1 MEKSKIVKEVL
12 SRLKIELKETL
23 FYLPGELVKGTIK
36 LFPGFKLNLTNNL
49 LHFKLKLVQYEF
61 WEYTNIKIDELKN
74 VYKTQIKETFLD
86 YTLKKEEYESI
97 FEEENKNV
105 EEDSIILI
113 EKIKEENNDF
123 FSIPFEFK
131 IDENNQNLLPTF
143 QFKYNTY
150 ILGIRHI
157 LIIES
162 E

>member
-23 FYLPGELVKGTIK
+23 FYMPGELVKGTIK

-86 YTLKKEEYESI
+86 YTLKKRNMNLSL
-97 FEEENKNV
+97 KK
-105 EEDSIILI
+105 
-113 EKIKEENNDF
+113 KIR
-123 FSIPFEFK
+123 
-131 IDENNQNLLPTF
+131 T
-143 QFKYNTY
+143 
-150 ILGIRHI
+150 
-157 LIIES
+157 
-162 E
+162 